1 MYILNVLTPVFLV
14 IALGAVLR
22 RAKFVSDETLGGMS
36 RLAYWVGLPCVLL
49 LKVSKVSFD
58 GGTSL
63 DTFWLVLIG
72 MLASLLAGAAVVLAL
87 RLPSRQVGAFIQAC
101 FRGNLAFVGLP
112 VVVSAFTVLP
122 DAPGDALAR
131 AEQMIAFT
139 LGPIVPCYNI
149 AAVLVLLACRHRL
162 GARAVRT
169 MIVQV
174 VTNPLLVSCVAGV
187 VLSLLGTWLDW
198 YLPNPIVRTLNTVGQ
213 FALPVALLCVG
224 GKIAATKIG
233 GHVRLPALAAVVKL
247 TVGPVVGY
255 FVAGWLG
262 AGHVETAVAL
272 IMLACPTAVASY
284 VLTEQLGG
292 DASLSAGAVVVST
305 VLSVVALGVVV
316 TLI

>member
-1 MYILNVLTPVFLV
+1 MYILNVLMPVFLV

-22 RAKFVSDETLGGMS
+22 RANFVSDETLGGMS
-36 RLAYWVGLPCVLL
+36 RLAYWVGLPCLLL

-63 DTFWLVLIG
+63 DTFYLVLTG
-72 MLASLLAGAAVVLAL
+72 MLASLVVGGMAAWAF
-87 RLPSRQVGAFIQAC
+87 RLPRRQVGAFVQAC

-112 VVVSAFTVLP
+112 VVISAFTVLP
-122 DAPGDALAR
+122 DAPPEALVQ
-131 AEQMIAFT
+131 AEQAIAFT

-149 AAVLVLLACRHRL
+149 AAVLVLLACQHRL
-162 GARAVRT
+162 GFRAVGK
-169 MIVQV
+169 MSFQV
-174 VTNPLLVSCVAGV
+174 LTNPLLVSCVAGV
-187 VLSLLGTWLDW
+187 ALSLSGWAMPDALT
-198 YLPNPIVRTLNTVGQ
+198 RTLGTVGQ

-233 GHVRLPALAAVVKL
+233 RHVRLPALSAVVKL
-247 TVGPVVGY
+247 TVGPAVC
-255 FVAGWLG
+255 FFMAGWIG
-262 AGHVETAVAL
+262 AGRVETAVAL

-305 VLSVVALGVVV
+305 VLSAVSLGVVV
-316 TLI
+316 GLI

>member
-1 MYILNVLTPVFLV
+1 MYILNVLMPVFLV

-22 RAKFVSDETLGGMS
+22 RAKFVSDETLGQMS

-49 LKVSKVSFD
+49 LKVSQVSFN
-58 GGTSL
+58 GAASL
-63 DTFWLVLIG
+63 ETFWLVLIG
-72 MLASLLAGAAVVLAL
+72 MVASLLAGAAVVLAL
-87 RLPSRQVGAFIQAC
+87 RLPRRQVGAFIQAC

-122 DAPGDALAR
+122 DTPPDALVR
-131 AEQMIAFT
+131 AEQTIAFT

-149 AAVLVLLACRHRL
+149 AAVLVLLACQHRL
-162 GARAVRT
+162 DTRAVRT

-174 VTNPLLVSCVAGV
+174 ATNPLLVSCVAGV
-187 VLSLLGTWLDW
+187 GLSLSGLA
-198 YLPNPIVRTLNTVGQ
+198 LPDAITRTLETVGQ

-233 GHVRLPALAAVVKL
+233 GHFRLPALAAIVKL
-247 TVGPVVGY
+247 TVGPAVGFVV
-255 FVAGWLG
+255 AAWIG
-262 AGHVETAVAL
+262 ADRVETGVAL
-272 IMLACPTAVASY
+272 IMLACPTAVASF